1 MFICCFNFR
10 EEKLNF
16 AKEMHSWGLE
26 SITALALD
34 TRLTNDYGIH
44 LHIITWYS
52 SRLGCLDPEKQGN
65 LAMVDLVH
73 R

>member
-1 MFICCFNFR
+1 MYICCFNSR

-26 SITALALD
+26 SITALSLD
-34 TRLTNDYGIH
+34 TRLTMASTY
-44 LHIITWYS
+44 ITWYS